1 MLMNTQLHV
10 LILDDSA
17 LQRCTTRM
25 QLERIGVQDIEES
38 SDGHEALALCENKRY
53 DMLICDL
60 DMPEM
65 DGIHFLKRLSRSGFD
80 GTIGIQSGIDVTV
93 LKIACIMCTQLGF
106 KKVVA
111 LPKPVAQDTL
121 SGVIKEHIETRELE
135 LEVKPTL
142 DFDISAIQTAFNNGE
157 FQNYYQPK
165 YDFKTE
171 KVVGVEVLMRWI
183 HPALGIIGPDVF
195 LPLIDQSKMQN
206 ELFFLSAEQ
215 AFKHFSASESKSTI
229 ALNATQTNLE
239 TSKFVER
246 LLDLAHQYQIEHNR
260 IIVELTENEVSLLSP
275 VMLENI
281 ARLRIHRVGLSID
294 DFGTGYSTLLK
305 LAQLPVTE
313 LKIDREF
320 VASCTYDIRTQSI
333 VRLTHQLARNLGL
346 KVVAEGVENQETWAY
361 LEKLGVDVCQ
371 GFLTGR
377 PMPFAQIQRLENN
390 LC

>member
-1 MLMNTQLHV
+1 MNRQIRV

-17 LQRCTTRM
+17 LQRVTTRM
-25 QLERIGVQDIEES
+25 QLERIGVSDVDEAHDGYQALDKCQEQHYDI
-38 SDGHEALALCENKRY
+38 LF
-53 DMLICDL
+53 CDL

-80 GTIGIQSGIDVTV
+80 GTIGIQSGIDATV

-111 LPKPVAQDTL
+111 LPKPVPQETL
-121 SGVIKEHIETRELE
+121 AGVIKEHIDAQELE
-135 LEVKPTL
+135 GEVKPHL
-142 DFDISAIQTAFNNGE
+142 QFDDSAMASAFINGE

-171 KVVGVEVLMRWI
+171 QVVGVEVLMRWI
-183 HPALGIIGPDVF
+183 HPTLGIIGPDVF
-195 LPLIDQSKMQN
+195 LPLIDKSNLQN
-206 ELFFLSAEQ
+206 DLFFLSAEQ
-215 AFKHFSASESKSTI
+215 AFAHFAQSDGHYSI

-239 TSKFVER
+239 TPNFVER
-246 LLDLAHQYQIEHNR
+246 LLALAHQYQIEHGR
-260 IIVELTENEVSLLSP
+260 IIVELTENEVTLLSA

-333 VRLTHQLARNLGL
+333 VKLTHQLARNLGL
-346 KVVAEGVENQETWAY
+346 RVVAEGVENKETWAY

-377 PMPFAQIQRLENN
+377 PMPFAQIQRLEKN
-390 LC
+390 LCL

>member
-1 MLMNTQLHV
+1 MNRQIRV

-17 LQRCTTRM
+17 LQRVTTRM
-25 QLERIGVQDIEES
+25 QLERIGVSDIEEAH
-38 SDGHEALALCENKRY
+38 DGYQALEKCQQQHY
-53 DMLICDL
+53 DILFCDL

-111 LPKPVAQDTL
+111 LPKPVAQETL
-121 SGVIKEHIETRELE
+121 AGVIKEHIETQELE
-135 LEVKPTL
+135 SEVKPH
-142 DFDISAIQTAFNNGE
+142 FQFEENAMRTAFVKGE

-171 KVVGVEVLMRWI
+171 QVVGVEVLMRWI
-183 HPALGIIGPDVF
+183 HPKFGIIGPDVF
-195 LPLIDQSKMQN
+195 LPLIDQGNLQN

-215 AFKHFSASESKSTI
+215 AFSNFSQSEGHYSI

-239 TSKFVER
+239 TPNFVER
-246 LLDLAHQYQIEHNR
+246 LLALAQQYRIEHGR
-260 IIVELTENEVSLLSP
+260 IIIELTENEVTLLSA

-333 VRLTHQLARNLGL
+333 VKLTHQLARNLGL
-346 KVVAEGVENQETWAY
+346 RVVAEGVENKETWAY
-361 LEKLGVDVCQ
+361 LERLGVDVCQ
-371 GFLTGR
+371 GFLTGK
-377 PMPFAQIQRLENN
+377 PMPFAQIQCLEKN
-390 LC
+390 LCL